1 LYIYKLNK
9 SGGDAKLESNEQN
22 APKKRGRP
30 PKKQES
36 VISETNS
43 NINPSNEY
51 CSISNSLPFSSSY
64 YGIGMTIFDL
74 YSQEQ
79 ISNLVKD
86 PIGNNEMLRE
96 ISKILYGC
104 NGTLTNT
111 IDYITAMPTLDKVL
125 VPYGKSKQK
134 KNINIELVTSALRT
148 IKDKEFVRDALYNGM
163 IDGAVFYY
171 FETTN
176 RPSVPTSYN
185 NFDIENIIEINDLG
199 INASI
204 ISLPTSYCR
213 IVGIKNNS
221 YVIAFNLE
229 YFTDCSGEAQ
239 SKKLRKFPKE
249 IRDAF
254 KNKERQTSN
263 NNWIVLDNTHTI
275 VHKIRSSKNEKW
287 GRPLV
292 LAAIKDILYSDYFT
306 DTKRNVLDEINNK
319 IIYQTFPEGKD
330 KGTCALTKPQQENQ
344 HNTVKGA
351 VMNKNNRGGVSFFS
365 VASGT
370 KLDSLDPSN
379 TDIFDSKNEE
389 NLNDVI
395 ALGLGIAGGLLN
407 GSGGSNY
414 SSQQSNIELLSS
426 QVFQWIESIQYELNK
441 CINLNIVKDSKNYVE
456 IHYLPI
462 THVNKKTMVGFAKEL
477 YLQGKG
483 SLALWASACGIPS
496 NVFFALL
503 DKELEDDVENK
514 YPTHETSFTMSKD
527 KEGGR
532 PEVVNPLNPA
542 TIATKTSGGNNQ
554 KKPST
559 K

>member
-1 LYIYKLNK
+1 
-9 SGGDAKLESNEQN
+9 
-22 APKKRGRP
+22 
-30 PKKQES
+30 
-36 VISETNS
+36 
-43 NINPSNEY
+43 
-51 CSISNSLPFSSSY
+51 
-64 YGIGMTIFDL
+64 MTIFDL

-79 ISNLVKD
+79 IANLVKD

-111 IDYITAMPTLDKVL
+111 IDYMTSMPTLDKVL
-125 VPYGKSKQK
+125 VPYGKSKK
-134 KNINIELVTSALRT
+134 KKDINIDLVNSTLRT
-148 IKDKEFVRDALYNGM
+148 IKDKEFVRDVLFNGM
-163 IDGAVFYY
+163 IYGVAFYY
-171 FETTN
+171 FETTK
-176 RPSVPTSYN
+176 RPSTPTGYN
-185 NFDIENIIEINDLG
+185 DIDIENIVEINDFG

-204 ISLPTSYCR
+204 ISLPIDYCR

-221 YVIAFNLE
+221 YVIAFNLD
-229 YFTDCSGEAQ
+229 YFTDCIGESQ
-239 SKKLRKFPKE
+239 EKKLRKFPKE

-254 KNKERQTSN
+254 ESRQVRTSSN
-263 NNWIVLDNTHTI
+263 NWVVLDNTHTI
-275 VHKIRSSKNEKW
+275 VHKIRSSRNEKW

-330 KGTCALTKPQQENQ
+330 KGTCALSSKQQESQ
-344 HNTVKGA
+344 HNTVKSA
-351 VMNKNNRGGVSFFS
+351 VMNKNNRGGISFFS
-365 VASGT
+365 VAPGT
-370 KLDSLDPSN
+370 KLDTLDASN

-414 SSQQSNIELLSS
+414 SSQQSNIELLSA
-426 QVFQWIESIQYELNK
+426 QLFQWVEAIQSELNK
-441 CINLNIVKDSKNYVE
+441 CINLNIIKDSKNYIEVY
-456 IHYLPI
+456 YLPI

-483 SLALWASACGIPS
+483 SLSLWASACGIPS
-496 NVFFALL
+496 EVFFSLL
-503 DKELEDDVENK
+503 DRELDEDIENK
-514 YPTHETSFTMSKD
+514 YPVHKTSFTMSGD
-527 KEGGR
+527 DSNGGGR
-532 PEVVNPLNPA
+532 PEVEDSINPS
-542 TIATKTSGGNNQ
+542 TIATKSNGGNKQ